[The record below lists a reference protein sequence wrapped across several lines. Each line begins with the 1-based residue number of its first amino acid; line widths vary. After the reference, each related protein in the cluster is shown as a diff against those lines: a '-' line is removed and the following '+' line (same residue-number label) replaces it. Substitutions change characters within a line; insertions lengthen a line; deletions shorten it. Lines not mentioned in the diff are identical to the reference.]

1 MPRTK
6 TCHECV
12 WLSGV
17 PGGRGLESEKGSAV
31 LPMTN
36 GRRICVNLTRFPNWF
51 DGAILLALHFAAFK
65 RGCQCNQAL
74 RVDGGEK
81 K

>member
-17 PGGRGLESEKGSAV
+17 PGGLGFESEKGSAV
-31 LPMTN
+31 LPMTK
-36 GRRICVNLTRFPNWF
+36 GRRICVNLTRFPNWL
-51 DGAILLALHFAAFK
+51 DGAIFFGFAALK
-65 RGCQCNQAL
+65 PGASAIKL
-74 RVDGGEK
+74 
-81 K
+81 